1 MCVFP
6 KREGG
11 VENSDATVCRFCRP
25 VTFDGSPLWNIC
37 SCTTQ
42 PSKIQKKQD
51 KQTTHQTTSNSNI
64 FPRLAFLFLISP
76 LTFLSPPSL
85 PPILFLLSSPSLP
98 LFPSPSPLCPPL
110 HLPGHAAAPCCSSP
124 FGGRQRQVPCAF
136 ETSKWSHAKRQAI
149 NIRRTPVTS
158 PTPPTATTT
167 TTTTAASL
175 GALTPL
181 TPRPQ
186 EAGLATPSLVPE
198 RLQIA
203 SAAHALGGK
212 QRARQRDGG
221 SGRWA

>member
-1 MCVFP
+1 MQLYV
-6 KREGG
+6 
-11 VENSDATVCRFCRP
+11 VSVAL
-25 VTFDGSPLWNIC
+25 SPLTGARCGTFAVAPHNL
-37 SCTTQ
+37 
-42 PSKIQKKQD
+42 PKFKKSKTNKQHTPNNH
-51 KQTTHQTTSNSNI
+51 KFKHSPRLPRL
-64 FPRLAFLFLISP
+64 PRLAFLFLISP

-167 TTTTAASL
+167 TTTTTAASL